1 MIVLDFTSLVVI
13 PLIIYILTRNIT
25 ITIIFL
31 CFCLRFLNSPDK
43 KLVKEKVQQNM
54 FYSPS
59 SGYIREITTD
69 DMNTTISLFL
79 NVFDNHTQYIP
90 ITSNVISIQQFDGL
104 FAPAFLEHSIN
115 NTRVKTTLYN
125 QKLNFSYTITQITGL
140 LTRRILNFLQTQNQD
155 QDPITPGERLGFIV
169 LGSRVDITI
178 PNKNILQILVKT
190 GGHVSSMENM
200 ILVK

>member
-1 MIVLDFTSLVVI
+1 MIILDFTSLVVI
-13 PLIIYILTRNIT
+13 PLIIYILTRNII

-43 KLVKEKVQQNM
+43 KLVKERVQQNM

-69 DMNTTISLFL
+69 DTNTTISLFL

-104 FAPAFLEHSIN
+104 FTPAFLEHSVN

-155 QDPITPGERLGFIV
+155 TLLTPGERLGFIV

-178 PNKNILQILVKT
+178 PNKNILEILVKT
-190 GGHVSSMENM
+190 GDHVSSMDKM

>member
-1 MIVLDFTSLVVI
+1 
-13 PLIIYILTRNIT
+13 
-25 ITIIFL
+25 
-31 CFCLRFLNSPDK
+31 
-43 KLVKEKVQQNM
+43 M

-69 DMNTTISLFL
+69 DTDTTISLFL

-90 ITSNVISIQQFDGL
+90 ITSNVISIEKFSGL
-104 FAPAFLEHSIN
+104 FAPAFLEHSVN

-125 QKLNFSYTITQITGL
+125 PKLNFTYTITQITGL

-155 QDPITPGERLGFIV
+155 TTLTPGERLGFIV

-178 PNKNILQILVKT
+178 PNKNIQQILVKT
-190 GGHVSSMENM
+190 GYHISSMNEL

>member
-1 MIVLDFTSLVVI
+1 
-13 PLIIYILTRNIT
+13 
-25 ITIIFL
+25 
-31 CFCLRFLNSPDK
+31 
-43 KLVKEKVQQNM
+43 M

-69 DMNTTISLFL
+69 DTNTTISLFL

-190 GGHVSSMENM
+190 GDHVSSMENM

>member
-1 MIVLDFTSLVVI
+1 MIILDFSSLVVI
-13 PLIIYILTRNIT
+13 PLLIYIITRNIA
-25 ITIIFL
+25 ITIVFL

-43 KLVKEKVQQNM
+43 KLVKQKVQPNM

-69 DMNTTISLFL
+69 DTDTTISLFL

-90 ITSNVISIQQFDGL
+90 ITSNVISIKKFSGL
-104 FAPAFLEHSIN
+104 FAPAFLEHSVN

-125 QKLNFSYTITQITGL
+125 PKLNFTYTITQITGL

-155 QDPITPGERLGFIV
+155 TPLTPGERLGFIV

-178 PNKNILQILVKT
+178 PNKNIQQILVKT
-190 GGHVSSMENM
+190 GYHVSSMNEL